1 MAEEQPDTT
10 QNLEQFKALV
20 EELKDEIKQKN
31 ELVTKEVLGGLE
43 AKIKESVEQLGEIDL
58 EGQGLDVSEGLE
70 NVQKAILGFEEIL
83 GNVAQKFE
91 ELQLEASEAQQKSHE
106 SIQEKAR
113 TIEELKNVKIPKN

>member
-10 QNLEQFKALV
+10 QNLEEFKALV